1 MADQPPSNRVSF
13 FVRALNELGLVSIY
27 KSPLDTKLLCIQRF
41 IRLFAYGGS
50 TLILV
55 SYLSALG
62 NTDNRVGLF
71 MTLTLVG
78 DIFISFFLT
87 LFADSIGRKVIL
99 AMGAA
104 LMTASG
110 IAFGLSGNYLLLLV
124 AAIFGV
130 ISPRCVSTMPTEQ
143 KS

>member
-1 MADQPPSNRVSF
+1 MAEQPPSNRVRF
-13 FVRALNELGLVSIY
+13 FVRALDELGLVSIY

-41 IRLFAYGGS
+41 VRLFAYGGS

-62 NTDNRVGLF
+62 NTDNQVGLF

-78 DIFISFFLT
+78 DILISFFLT
-87 LFADSIGRKVIL
+87 LFADSIGRKVVL
-99 AMGAA
+99 ALGAA

-110 IAFGLSGNYLLLLV
+110 MAFGLSGNYLLLLV

-130 ISPRCVSTMPTEQ
+130 ISPRYVLAMLT
-143 KS
+143 